1 LAVFFFQHHHAA
13 MNTQRRQGSA
23 QHFSAG
29 AAMAELPKSET
40 ELIAL
45 LTDNPKFA
53 DAPVSANEL
62 RQKLDAFIAARKT
75 DAAAQA
81 ALMQAATARDQA
93 VKELLDAVGNA
104 PTKVGHSSPLQPKLW
119 N

>member
-1 LAVFFFQHHHAA
+1 

-40 ELIAL
+40 ELITL
-45 LTDNPKFA
+45 LTDNPKFAA